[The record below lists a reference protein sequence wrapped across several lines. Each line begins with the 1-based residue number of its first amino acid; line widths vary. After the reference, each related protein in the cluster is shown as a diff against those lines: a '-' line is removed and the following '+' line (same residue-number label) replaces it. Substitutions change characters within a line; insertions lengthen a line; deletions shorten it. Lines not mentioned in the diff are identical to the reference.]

1 MIMEQPTNAVM
12 TCRIEV
18 EDQLVEA
25 TTALF
30 EAYDIRL
37 DRLGPDE
44 AARLQSG
51 SMVTSTVGFAGDNLR
66 GALVISTS
74 LDFVRRLQAQLGS
87 DESSIEAASDTMGE
101 FSNMLLGRLK
111 YSLLLRG
118 VTIFLATP
126 TTALG
131 EHITFP
137 PLTGCPSRWL
147 RFDGAMG
154 VFNARLDV
162 SFSPE
167 FAFAAASMR
176 DIPVGVGDMMMF

>member
-1 MIMEQPTNAVM
+1 MEQPTHAAK
-12 TCRIEV
+12 THRIEV

-30 EAYDIRL
+30 DAYGISL
-37 DRLGPDE
+37 YRLGPDE
-44 AARLQSG
+44 ATRLQGG

-74 LDFVRRLQAQLGS
+74 LDFVRRLQTQLGS
-87 DESSIEAASDTMGE
+87 EESSIEAASDTMGE

-137 PLTGCPSRWL
+137 PLTGCPSEWL
-147 RFDGAMG
+147 HFDGEMG
-154 VFNARLDV
+154 VFNARLDA

-167 FAFAAASMR
+167 FDFATASMR
-176 DIPVGVGDMMMF
+176 DLPVGAGDMMMF